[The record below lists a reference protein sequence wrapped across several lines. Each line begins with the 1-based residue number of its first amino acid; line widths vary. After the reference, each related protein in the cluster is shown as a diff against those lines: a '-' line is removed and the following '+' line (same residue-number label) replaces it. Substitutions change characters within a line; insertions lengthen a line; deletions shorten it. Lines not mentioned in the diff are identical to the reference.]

1 MDEKS
6 MIMDWL
12 LEISETLET
21 LTEQVRGL
29 PNALD
34 LDEDDGE

>member
-29 PNALD
+29 ASALD
-34 LDEDDGE
+34 LDEDDGK